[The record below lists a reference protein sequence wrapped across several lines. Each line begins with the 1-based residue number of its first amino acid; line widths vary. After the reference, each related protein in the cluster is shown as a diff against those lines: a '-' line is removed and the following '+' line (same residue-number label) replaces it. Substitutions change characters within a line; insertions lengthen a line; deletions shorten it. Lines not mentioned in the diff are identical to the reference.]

1 MSVRYTG
8 PEGWRWMLQHYGDNS
23 GELSR
28 QPFLS
33 HFLTLKAACLHFLQ
47 IQVIFTPSHISN
59 ADEGQRVIVLQLN
72 LSYKGSKKYT
82 LGSKEVFKDGKW
94 KLCKLE
100 DLKV

>member
-1 MSVRYTG
+1 
-8 PEGWRWMLQHYGDNS
+8 MLQHYGDNS

-33 HFLTLKAACLHFLQ
+33 HFLTLKAACLHFLK

-82 LGSKEVFKDGKW
+82 LGSKEVFKDGK
-94 KLCKLE
+94 
-100 DLKV
+100 